1 MSLPKRLKE
10 YFHHRINYLLKRAI
24 THIQNEILK
33 SFFTYRLEVTS
44 DNSNSTALLISVLN
58 LIPEL
63 VLFPLI
69 TLCETHMKANPEN
82 GYRVISP

>member
-1 MSLPKRLKE
+1 M

-24 THIQNEILK
+24 THIQNEILE
-33 SFFTYRLEVTS
+33 SFFTYRLEITS

-63 VLFPLI
+63 ALFPKI
-69 TLCETHMKANPEN
+69 TLCEIHMRANPEN
-82 GYRVISP
+82 RYRVIFP